1 MKTLVLAMWGRIAAF
16 VAHALSVPCSHSC
29 EHYLS
34 ERLASVH
41 TSVNAARTNACA
53 TWCFLIFPL
62 VVAAQNAPTFP
73 APNWFRQH
81 LGTPNTRVELQAPAQ
96 IPDYV
101 VDGKLQ
107 LSLKAYI
114 ELALRNNTDIALA
127 KLQVLSPANAI
138 MRAFGAFDPALAASF
153 NNTRATQPTSSALQG
168 ASTLKS
174 LSQPVDFTY
183 QQLLP
188 TGTAMSASFDV
199 LRNSSNSSFST
210 FNPVISDSL
219 SFSFDQPLLR
229 NRGARITRLN
239 ILLARTNLRISQ
251 YQLRDQVSTLL
262 AGAENAYWDVVQARD
277 NLALQTKFLELR
289 DAALQ
294 RAQKQLEAGALL
306 PLDIFQPKADYA
318 SAQVAVIQARQALAH
333 VENTLRLEIG
343 ADLDASLR
351 SLPIVLT
358 ESLAIPAITLP
369 DRDAAI
375 RKAIESRPD
384 HLAVAAA
391 LDVDDLNIRTSTDSL
406 RPAVSLT
413 GSYTSQ
419 GLGGIFN
426 QLTNPFGNGTV
437 VTGIPGGFS
446 DALGQLFGFG
456 FPVYSF
462 GLRLNLPIRDRAAAA
477 NLSDTQIRKRQDAL
491 QLRKLE
497 QGLRLQVLNAIDDL
511 EAIRASMEQAETA
524 RQFAEK
530 RFAAEQKKYE
540 LGVTQLFFVLDAQTQ
555 LNSAE
560 NDVLR
565 QNITYRRALINLYLM
580 TGEILAERH
589 VTLN

>member
-1 MKTLVLAMWGRIAAF
+1 MEFLPGPERSHECERGTQKCVRHFRSSILRLPALLLALLPIYAQ
-16 VAHALSVPCSHSC
+16 
-29 EHYLS
+29 
-34 ERLASVH
+34 
-41 TSVNAARTNACA
+41 TS
-53 TWCFLIFPL
+53 
-62 VVAAQNAPTFP
+62 APTFP

-81 LGTPNTRVELQAPAQ
+81 LGSPNTRVELQAPAQ
-96 IPDYV
+96 IADAI

-107 LSLKAYI
+107 LSLRDYI

-138 MRAFGAFDPALAASF
+138 ARAFGAFDPALAASF
-153 NNTRATQPTSSALQG
+153 SNTRATQPTSSALQG

-174 LSQPVDFTY
+174 LSQPVDLTY

-188 TGTAMSASFDV
+188 TGATMIASYDA
-199 LRNSSNSSFST
+199 LRSSSNNSFST
-210 FNPVISDSL
+210 FNPAISDSL
-219 SFSFDQPLLR
+219 SVSFDQPLLR
-229 NRGARITRLN
+229 NRGARLTRLN
-239 ILLARTNLRISQ
+239 ILLARSNLRISR
-251 YQLRDQVSTLL
+251 YQLRDQVSSLL
-262 AGAENAYWDVVQARD
+262 AGAENAYWDVVQARE
-277 NLALQTKFLELR
+277 NLVLQTKFMELR

-333 VENTLRLEIG
+333 AENSLRVEIG
-343 ADLDASLR
+343 ADLDSSLR
-351 SLPIVLT
+351 ALPIVLT
-358 ESLAIPAITLP
+358 EPLNIAAATLP
-369 DRDAAI
+369 DRETAI
-375 RKAIESRPD
+375 RSALASRPD
-384 HLAVAAA
+384 RLAAA
-391 LDVDDLNIRTSTDSL
+391 TTLDADDINIRSATDAL
-406 RPAVSLT
+406 RPGVSLT

-426 QLTNPFGNGTV
+426 QLTDPFGNSTA
-437 VTGIPGGFS
+437 VTRIPGGFA
-446 DALGQLFGFG
+446 DALSQLFGFG

-477 NLSDTQIRKRQDAL
+477 NLSDAQIRKRQDAL

-497 QGLRLQVLNAIDDL
+497 QNLRLQVLNAVDDL
-511 EAIRASMEQAETA
+511 EAIRASMQQAESA
-524 RQFAEK
+524 REFAEK

-555 LNSAE
+555 LNAAE

-580 TGEILAERH
+580 TGELLAERH
-589 VTLN
+589 VTLD

>member
-1 MKTLVLAMWGRIAAF
+1 VRLLAAS
-16 VAHALSVPCSHSC
+16 AL
-29 EHYLS
+29 LLQTA
-34 ERLASVH
+34 LAQTAS
-41 TSVNAARTNACA
+41 
-53 TWCFLIFPL
+53 I
-62 VVAAQNAPTFP
+62 FP
-73 APNWFRQH
+73 APNWFREH
-81 LGTPNTRVELQAPAQ
+81 LGTPPARVELQPPAQ
-96 IPDYV
+96 IEDYV

-107 LSLKAYI
+107 LSMRAYI

-138 MRAFGAFDPALAASF
+138 LRAFGSFDPAFSATFS
-153 NNTRATQPTSSALQG
+153 NTRATQPTSSALQG
-168 ASTLKS
+168 ASTLNS
-174 LSQPVDFTY
+174 LSQPVDLTY

-188 TGTAMSASFDV
+188 SGTAMSVSYDALRSSTNNSFA
-199 LRNSSNSSFST
+199 T
-210 FNPVISDSL
+210 FNPAISNSL
-219 SFSFDQPLLR
+219 SFNFDQPLLR
-229 NRGARITRLN
+229 NRGARLTRLN
-239 ILLARTNLRISQ
+239 ILLARSTLRISQ
-251 YQLRDQVSTLL
+251 LQLRDQVSNLL
-262 AGAENAYWDVVQARD
+262 AAAENAYWDAVQARE
-277 NLALQTKFLELR
+277 NLALQVKFLELR
-289 DAALQ
+289 QAALQ

-306 PLDIFQPKADYA
+306 PLDIFQPQADYA

-333 VENTLRLEIG
+333 AENSLRVEIG
-343 ADLDASLR
+343 ADLDAALR

-358 ESLAIPAITLP
+358 EPIDTSAVTVP
-369 DRDAAI
+369 DRDGAI
-375 RKAIESRPD
+375 RKALETRPD
-384 HLAVAAA
+384 RLAVAAA
-391 LDVDDLNIRTSTDSL
+391 LDADDLNIRTATDAL

-426 QLTNPFGNGTV
+426 QISNPFGSGTV
-437 VTGIPGGFS
+437 VTRIPGGFS
-446 DALGQLFGFG
+446 DALSQLFGFG

-555 LNSAE
+555 LNQAD

>member
-1 MKTLVLAMWGRIAAF
+1 MRLLAAS
-16 VAHALSVPCSHSC
+16 AL
-29 EHYLS
+29 LLQTA
-34 ERLASVH
+34 LAQTAS
-41 TSVNAARTNACA
+41 
-53 TWCFLIFPL
+53 I
-62 VVAAQNAPTFP
+62 FP
-73 APNWFRQH
+73 APNWFREH
-81 LGTPNTRVELQAPAQ
+81 LGTPPARVELQPPAQ
-96 IPDYV
+96 IEDYV

-107 LSLKAYI
+107 LSMRAYI

-138 MRAFGAFDPALAASF
+138 LRAFGSFDPAVSATFS
-153 NNTRATQPTSSALQG
+153 NTRATQPTSSALQG
-168 ASTLKS
+168 ASTLNS
-174 LSQPVDFTY
+174 LSQPVDLTY

-188 TGTAMSASFDV
+188 SGTAMSVSYDALRSSTNNSFA
-199 LRNSSNSSFST
+199 T
-210 FNPVISDSL
+210 FNPAISNSL
-219 SFSFDQPLLR
+219 SFNFDHPLLR
-229 NRGARITRLN
+229 NRGARLTRLN
-239 ILLARTNLRISQ
+239 ILLARSTLRISQ
-251 YQLRDQVSTLL
+251 LQLRDQVSNLL
-262 AGAENAYWDVVQARD
+262 AAAENAYWDAVQARE
-277 NLALQTKFLELR
+277 NLALQVKFLELR
-289 DAALQ
+289 QAALQ

-306 PLDIFQPKADYA
+306 PLDIFQPQADYA

-333 VENTLRLEIG
+333 AENSLRVEIG
-343 ADLDASLR
+343 ADLDPALR

-358 ESLAIPAITLP
+358 EPIDTSAVTVP
-369 DRDAAI
+369 DRDGAI
-375 RKAIESRPD
+375 RKALETRPD
-384 HLAVAAA
+384 RLAVAAA
-391 LDVDDLNIRTSTDSL
+391 LDADDLNIRTATDAL

-426 QLTNPFGNGTV
+426 QISNPFGSGAV
-437 VTGIPGGFS
+437 VTRIPGGFS
-446 DALGQLFGFG
+446 DALSQLFGFG

-555 LNSAE
+555 LNQAE

>member
-1 MKTLVLAMWGRIAAF
+1 MRLLIAAAF
-16 VAHALSVPCSHSC
+16 LAQTALAQT
-29 EHYLS
+29 
-34 ERLASVH
+34 AS
-41 TSVNAARTNACA
+41 
-53 TWCFLIFPL
+53 I
-62 VVAAQNAPTFP
+62 FP
-73 APNWFRQH
+73 APTWFREH
-81 LGTPNTRVELQAPAQ
+81 LGTPPARVELQPPAQ
-96 IPDYV
+96 IQDYV

-107 LSLKAYI
+107 LSMRAYI

-138 MRAFGAFDPALAASF
+138 LRAFGAFDPALGATFSS
-153 NNTRATQPTSSALQG
+153 TRATQPTSSALQG
-168 ASTLKS
+168 ASTLNS
-174 LSQPVDFTY
+174 LSQPVDLTY

-188 TGTAMSASFDV
+188 TGTAMSVSYDALRSSTNNSFA
-199 LRNSSNSSFST
+199 T
-210 FNPVISDSL
+210 FNPAISNSL
-219 SFSFDQPLLR
+219 SFNFDQPLLR
-229 NRGARITRLN
+229 NRGARLTRLN
-239 ILLARTNLRISQ
+239 ILLTRSTLRISRL
-251 YQLRDQVSTLL
+251 QLRDQVSNLL
-262 AGAENAYWDVVQARD
+262 AGAENAYWDVVQARE
-277 NLALQTKFLELR
+277 NLALQTKFLALR
-289 DAALQ
+289 EAALQ

-306 PLDIFQPKADYA
+306 PLDIFQPQADYA
-318 SAQVAVIQARQALAH
+318 SAQVAVIQARQTLAH
-333 VENTLRLEIG
+333 AENFLRVQIG
-343 ADLDASLR
+343 ADLDPSLR

-358 ESLAIPAITLP
+358 EPIDTSAVTVP
-369 DRDAAI
+369 DREAAI
-375 RKAIESRPD
+375 RKALETRPD
-384 HLAVAAA
+384 HLAAAAA
-391 LDVDDLNIRTSTDSL
+391 LDADDLNIRTATDAL

-426 QLTNPFGNGTV
+426 QISNPFGSGTV
-437 VTGIPGGFS
+437 VTRIPGGFT
-446 DALGQLFGFG
+446 DALSQLFGFG

-511 EAIRASMEQAETA
+511 DAIRASMEQAETA

-555 LNSAE
+555 LNQAE

-580 TGEILAERH
+580 TGDLLAERH